1 MIKVNLNEFIIILN
15 IFNIMSEILP
25 VNKSVT
31 FYTPLKK
38 IVRTG
43 TIGEGSCLIHSIL
56 RATDK
61 QYIKLSIEEKME
73 YVKNIR
79 KNFGK
84 ITKVEWETMSNG
96 LVAVIS
102 YQENFLLLLNTFYI
116 IVKDYHRFKNSIK
129 NSYIKNIVDNLLT
142 NKSSIDPYKYIIDKI
157 PINIFE
163 KTLLPES
170 YKKAE
175 NKPILYTKLEIVNQ
189 TLIYFAKSDYED
201 DLREMILIISDQAEK
216 LSYDNYISKVSD
228 KTSFMDTTNIEI
240 LSNKFDRDIY
250 FIDGNTRIPYRG
262 IGEENIR
269 NRKSIV
275 VIWVNKIHYE
285 IAGVLL
291 DDNKIQRDFEPTH
304 PLIVIIKTFLYNPW
318 LIAQKYPDLTKYL
331 PKELKI

>member
-1 MIKVNLNEFIIILN
+1 
-15 IFNIMSEILP
+15 MSEILP

-43 TIGEGSCLIHSIL
+43 TIGEGSCLVHSIL

-61 QYIKLSIEEKME
+61 QYIKLSIGEKME

-96 LVAVIS
+96 LVSLIS

-116 IVKDYHRFKNSIK
+116 IVKDYSRFNNNIK
-129 NSYIKNIVDNLLT
+129 NIYIKNIVDKLLT
-142 NKSSIDPYKYIIDKI
+142 NKSRIDHYKYIID
-157 PINIFE
+157 NISIDTFE
-163 KTLLPES
+163 KKLLPES
-170 YKKAE
+170 YKKSE
-175 NKPILYTKLEIVNQ
+175 NKPILYTKLEIINQ
-189 TLIYFAKSDYED
+189 SLIYFDKSDYAD
-201 DLREMILIISDQAEK
+201 NLREMLLVISDQSEK
-216 LSYDNYISKVSD
+216 LAYDNYINKVSN

-262 IGEENIR
+262 LGEENIK
-269 NRKSIV
+269 NRKSII

-285 IAGVLL
+285 IAGILL

-304 PLIVIIKTFLYNPW
+304 PLIVKIKTFLYNPW
-318 LIAQKYPDLTKYL
+318 LIAQTYPGLIKYL